1 MGRLADALGAIYLG
15 YATLHHYTRRRG
27 VDGLEA
33 LTEHAMLRLETEVQ
47 DSLKAASDNFPG
59 PLGPLAGG
67 VMKLGCF
74 PLGNISRPY
83 QNPPDSLTKEVSRL
97 MSTPSGVRN
106 FFQENI
112 YISPE
117 ETKNQVS
124 ELIRALP
131 ICVEADKIAT
141 ALRKEKR
148 SPTQTEVEKI
158 SKAEAL
164 RDIDSSR
171 CI

>member
-1 MGRLADALGAIYLG
+1 
-15 YATLHHYTRRRG
+15 
-27 VDGLEA
+27 
-33 LTEHAMLRLETEVQ
+33 MLRLETEVQ
-47 DSLKAASDNFPG
+47 DALKAASDNFPG
-59 PLGPLAGG
+59 PLGPLASG

-106 FFQENI
+106 FFQENM
-112 YISPE
+112 YIAPE
-117 ETKNQVS
+117 ETKNQAS

-148 SPTQTEVEKI
+148 SPTQTEEEKI
-158 SKAEAL
+158 SKAEDL
-164 RDIDSSR
+164 RDILIQVDVFDSLTKEEGEESYVR
-171 CI
+171 PALQGTADLMEKLDRKRYEQ

>member
-1 MGRLADALGAIYLG
+1 
-15 YATLHHYTRRRG
+15 
-27 VDGLEA
+27 
-33 LTEHAMLRLETEVQ
+33 MLRLETEVQ

-106 FFQENI
+106 FFQENM

-164 RDIDSSR
+164 RDILIQVDVFDSLTKEEGEESYVR
-171 CI
+171 PALQGTAELMEKLDRKRYEQ